1 MQDTDVAAPVIPEQP
16 EKLISLRL
24 EIAGGLDLT
33 IASPYRKGKSRRT
46 PSVEGINI
54 VAGRSDVLFTH
65 FGIVARGSGAQPYRK
80 F

>member
-1 MQDTDVAAPVIPEQP
+1 MQDTDVAAPVVPEQP

-54 VAGRSDVLFTH
+54 VAGGSDVLFREYTM
-65 FGIVARGSGAQPYRK
+65 VAGGAGAQP
-80 F
+80 